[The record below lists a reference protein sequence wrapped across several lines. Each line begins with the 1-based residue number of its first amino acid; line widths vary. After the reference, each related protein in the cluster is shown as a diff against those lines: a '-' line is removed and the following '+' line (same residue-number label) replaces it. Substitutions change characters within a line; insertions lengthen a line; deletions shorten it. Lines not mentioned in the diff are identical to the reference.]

1 MTDSDLIRFL
11 DAQDQIYA
19 HVIEELTSGRKQTHW
34 MWFIFPQLVGLGRS
48 AMAQHYAIRDLDQAR
63 RYLRDS
69 ILGPRLRQVV
79 KLMIDQKG
87 KSAFEILGSPD
98 DMKFRSC
105 LTLFREAASENSDRV
120 LFTKALGQFFR
131 GQPDSRTLD
140 LLR

>member
-19 HVIEELTSGRKQTHW
+19 RVIEELTSGRKQTHW

-48 AMAQHYAIRDLDQAR
+48 AMTQHYAIRDLDQAR
-63 RYLRDS
+63 RYLGDS
-69 ILGPRLRQVV
+69 ILGPRLRQAVR
-79 KLMIDQKG
+79 LMIDQKG
-87 KSAFEILGSPD
+87 RSAFEILGSPD

-105 LTLFREAASENSDRV
+105 LTLFREASSENSDRV
-120 LFTKALGQFFR
+120 LFAKALDQFYR
-131 GQPDSRTLD
+131 GQPDSRTLE

>member
-1 MTDSDLIRFL
+1 MTDSDLVRFL
-11 DAQDQIYA
+11 DTQEQIYA
-19 HVIEELTSGRKQTHW
+19 QVIEELTSGRKQTHW
-34 MWFIFPQLVGLGRS
+34 TWFIFPQLVGLGRS

-63 RYLRDS
+63 RYLGDS
-69 ILGPRLRQVV
+69 ILGPRLRQAVR
-79 KLMIDQKG
+79 LMIDQKG

-120 LFTKALGQFFR
+120 LFTKALGQFYR
-131 GQPDSRTLD
+131 GQPDSRTLE

>member
-1 MTDSDLIRFL
+1 MTDSELIRFL

-19 HVIEELTSGRKQTHW
+19 QVIEELTSGRKQTHW

-63 RYLRDS
+63 RYLEDS

-79 KLMIDQKG
+79 KLMIGQKG
-87 KSAFEILGSPD
+87 RSAFEILGSPD

-105 LTLFREAASENSDRV
+105 LTLFREAASENSDRT
-120 LFTKALGQFFR
+120 LFTKALDQFYR
-131 GQPDSRTLD
+131 GQPDGRTLE

>member
-1 MTDSDLIRFL
+1 MTDSDLVRFL

-19 HVIEELTSGRKQTHW
+19 QVIEELTSGRKQTHW

-48 AMAQHYAIRDLDQAR
+48 AMAQHYAIRDLGQAR
-63 RYLRDS
+63 RYPGDS

-79 KLMIDQKG
+79 KLMIDQKR

-105 LTLFREAASENSDRV
+105 LTLFREAASENSDRT
-120 LFTKALGQFFR
+120 LFTKALDQFYR
-131 GQPDSRTLD
+131 GQPDGRTLE

>member
-1 MTDSDLIRFL
+1 MTDTDLIRFL

-48 AMAQHYAIRDLDQAR
+48 AMAQHYAIRDLDQAG
-63 RYLRDS
+63 RYLGDS

-79 KLMIDQKG
+79 KLMIGQKG
-87 KSAFEILGSPD
+87 RSAFEILGSPD

-105 LTLFREAASENSDRV
+105 LTLFREAASENSDRT
-120 LFTKALGQFFR
+120 LFTKALDQFYR
-131 GQPDSRTLD
+131 GQPDGRTLE

>member
-1 MTDSDLIRFL
+1 MTDSDLVRFL

-19 HVIEELTSGRKQTHW
+19 QVIEELTSGRKQTHW
-34 MWFIFPQLVGLGRS
+34 MWFIFPQLEGLGRS
-48 AMAQHYAIRDLDQAR
+48 AMTQHYAIRDLDQAR
-63 RYLRDS
+63 RYLGDS

-87 KSAFEILGSPD
+87 RSAFEILGSPD

-105 LTLFREAASENSDRV
+105 LTLFCEAASENSDRT
-120 LFTKALGQFFR
+120 LFTKALDQFYH
-131 GQPDSRTLD
+131 GQPDGHTLE